1 MLYCFVHSC
10 FNNYRKC
17 FFITLFI
24 NPFADVQKKIP
35 LPSWKKKT
43 FSPDEEIFVTNFFLA
58 VYLALLQILYFF
70 AYCSVVDIVLS
81 IILYCC
87 TSSIF
92 AYFVLLYNMNC
103 SSSCIDKD
111 TLCLRLK
118 FIIFPNGIAY
128 DFAPGYVTFQL
139 DYGALLSI
147 EYCFCHLVCSCIL
160 STSKSRYKGIKCHR

>member
-87 TSSIF
+87 TSCIF

-111 TLCLRLK
+111 
-118 FIIFPNGIAY
+118 FI
-128 DFAPGYVTFQL
+128 
-139 DYGALLSI
+139 LLYI
-147 EYCFCHLVCSCIL
+147 LYRCVSCIIVHL
-160 STSKSRYKGIKCHR
+160 ELLCILYAFKHFNNCIKEKFKMSS